1 MADTDN
7 LGEYKVVVSADYR
20 KLAKDIENINKMF
33 SNLADTIKTDLGNA
47 ISGSISQFTGAME
60 LSIRTVQDF
69 NTQMKQATTYANSFK
84 GGMDIAGN
92 ATNGL
97 GNKAGKASKDI
108 DRLTESEKKARTEA
122 EILAEAERQADAME
136 AQHAK
141 TSQQAAGSLN
151 AKGEAAQ
158 KAAEKLRFYEQ
169 AERKAYAAAQQAH
182 MNNSADYPALAEKY
196 AEAHRTLMR
205 FREGLRTLP
214 GSYESVKQAEK
225 ATIADANRTISNMV
239 KERFADEKARQ
250 ADSARTTKLLVQER
264 FQTIRELQAAQDRYN
279 AAVNRAN
286 SYLETGTRMSART
299 FRNLQQEI
307 NGAENALRRM
317 GSAPTVANPLAN
329 FHGYDNYLRQTGLAI
344 QQTTALGDAMK
355 SLRHHITWMVSAIA
369 MTAAFTFPAKMID
382 TIRDVEL
389 GMAGFRQV
397 NHEADQSQ
405 QVLNEDT
412 QKFVNIA
419 QQYGTTVDEVI
430 ESTKLWGRGYKDL
443 SDVVKLT
450 SLSMKLAVADAF
462 SPDLANR
469 AVESMVNQFQQQARA
484 VDFATHAVDSW
495 TKVAHNSQ
503 AAAKDIADAMM
514 RSGAAAHAVG
524 VDFDTATALAATMI
538 KTTGL
543 AGATV
548 GESMKSL
555 FSSIHSKKG
564 IQAIQDLGIEIY
576 KFDTD
581 GTRHFRNVKDVMLDL
596 MTTSHTTSR
605 NMEKDLLAISGGKFQ
620 WSKVASVLGDYKDF
634 IHNYN
639 LSIQSAGF
647 ADQQVGAQLDTIDR
661 RMKQLKADITGMFSG
676 IGASG
681 LTTAIKGW
689 IQDIDN
695 FVRVVRALPASFWQ
709 SIGTMVK
716 LAAEIGALLGV
727 AKLGRMVFA
736 SLTTSINMFGVATA
750 RTAIQEGVANA
761 ATAAHNISLAMSNI
775 AHQQAM
781 ATLTLETGAKA
792 ASIIVTNGL
801 TIATTALSTAVTVLT
816 AGLNIVLAVIA
827 AVALGET
834 AYEMAT
840 VDATAAIDKESDA
853 LQKNQEIKQS
863 EMEMSQKQTEFIET
877 LANQHIKLKRAIDS
891 GTLSEERAK
900 QVKDD
905 LAATDQELAQ
915 IIGEDGVERINSSAD
930 VQKAIKMEQHKHT
943 EKTLSIEA
951 EILDIKQAEID
962 HTDSMIQQTQDRID
976 ALKSEAEGWSMWAKV
991 AKGAMGIMASISS
1004 MRASYERAVGN
1015 TGMADALDAA
1025 AEKQRNYMPDS
1036 VEQSLENE
1044 KSKLDE
1050 LTIKRRKQQVE
1061 YDRAQSTY
1069 QMHKTAYDL
1078 GENPYAGIVEAT
1090 DLPEGASPADS
1101 TNKGKTGEG
1110 ASGHTSRST
1119 PPDNSPERKTYD
1131 ALVKGGLSPAM
1142 AEGLMGNLSLESGF
1156 NPLAGWGTSHQ
1167 GIVQWDRDRF
1177 ENLRAYAQQV
1187 GAPVEELS
1195 TQVGFILYE
1204 LQHGEGETYK
1214 KILNSGATTPEQFA
1228 VLFDLL
1234 YERSGNTAGDEN
1246 NWERQKAAR
1255 SYTRFEEQGKK
1266 QNLIDPTKS
1275 KKQDYGTL
1283 KKLYQDRLANM
1294 EYDAELKGKK
1304 VTDTQKWE
1312 LWRSMTGINGENV
1325 QLEGETVKQ
1334 GSSLSAMLLNQ
1345 AKYMQNAQGG
1355 TQWMDA
1361 VQGNTD
1367 AQNQCASYVS
1377 ALLRAVE
1384 GKGSAVD
1391 SALTWGGAGAMREKA
1406 QALGAWKDVH
1416 DASQIK
1422 AGNIIIFGNVARDT
1436 GHAAVAGDNGDY
1448 YARNSSS
1455 GIAHGAIA
1463 KMAESRGGILGVID
1477 VDLLPEA
1484 KEFSKTI
1491 HSSWS
1496 VLADFNKDTREMQ
1509 MKAIKEQLE
1518 LYRKKIELIRTATD
1532 NAIAATDKM
1541 ADEENKFGKKL
1552 GLISERDIAGFN
1564 EKRTDTEYSRVNAF
1578 NTNQLGKTARAD
1590 ENGKARAQ
1598 EMLLAYQNFFDAEDN
1613 ESRKFWL
1620 QEMIRLSDN
1629 VDATKKALD
1638 EKFKADV
1645 EYYSKKAEYAR
1656 QSYSYETRYGQTMID
1671 SFSKSFGDAINDTL
1685 TKAQNWRDSVV
1696 SIIKSVYSSVVRL
1709 FADDMATKIKQVLS
1723 RAYNQPTATGHRNGS
1738 ARAYDGFM
1746 QSVFPAYPLQ
1756 SLADSRRKKPVV
1768 GEFNVPRNDMLTAY
1782 GTGNNPSAIF
1792 KDVANTN
1799 YAEKFGAS
1807 WRKVL
1812 TKVNAS
1818 AKTVGKTMQGLSKG
1832 VVPSIQAANTQVIA
1846 SDTAKNTAIKTN
1858 AITTAQTV
1866 SMAKNGETQ
1875 AVIAGDQA
1883 QVASGN
1889 VKQASLLANLGAMMT
1904 QMLAMLAIAAV
1915 FGALFGGGGSKT
1927 SRSESSVN
1935 LGRSPDTYYM
1945 TPTAVMQSTTIPS
1958 MDIGGNIEKD
1968 MLIYAHQNEMVL
1980 TADQAGVI
1988 RGLADHGGANGGS
2001 ARVKSSINVNTV
2013 DSKGFDRVLRNYNRN
2028 LSRQV
2033 KKGIR
2038 NGYLNANGLV

>member
-1 MADTDN
+1 MTDPDN
-7 LGEYKVVVSADYR
+7 LGEYKVVISADYR
-20 KLAKDIENINKMF
+20 QLSKDIENINKMF
-33 SNLADTIKTDLGNA
+33 SNLTTNIKQSLENSIDRSFTHFNDVTLVATSIMEDFAKQVNSFNSTATKFASEMGNA
-47 ISGSISQFTGAME
+47 SG
-60 LSIRTVQDF
+60 
-69 NTQMKQATTYANSFK
+69 ATR
-84 GGMDIAGN
+84 
-92 ATNGL
+92 GL
-97 GNKAGKASKDI
+97 GSSAEKASDGVK
-108 DRLTESEKKARTEA
+108 RLAESTQK
-122 EILAEAERQADAME
+122 AEAEAEKVAKAIADADAENAAHEKSAKASAKALEEQGKKAEETAERLRVLE
-136 AQHAK
+136 A
-141 TSQQAAGSLN
+141 
-151 AKGEAAQ
+151 E
-158 KAAEKLRFYEQ
+158 
-169 AERKAYAAAQQAH
+169 ERKAYAAAQQAFITGKNKEDAYADWREAKTNVQKFREELKGVPIDYSAILDGQKRIGASIEQSERLLLSNNESAIKRRTAAH
-182 MNNSADYPALAEKY
+182 KEAMSAMYATEDRYMSLIQKANTYIESGSRMSTRTFLNLKNEIDEAARAMREFGMNNRAE
-196 AEAHRTLMR
+196 
-205 FREGLRTLP
+205 
-214 GSYESVKQAEK
+214 
-225 ATIADANRTISNMV
+225 
-239 KERFADEKARQ
+239 
-250 ADSARTTKLLVQER
+250 
-264 FQTIRELQAAQDRYN
+264 
-279 AAVNRAN
+279 
-286 SYLETGTRMSART
+286 
-299 FRNLQQEI
+299 
-307 NGAENALRRM
+307 
-317 GSAPTVANPLAN
+317 NPLAKFDGWEDYIN
-329 FHGYDNYLRQTGLAI
+329 KCGLAVK
-344 QQTTALGDAMK
+344 QTTLLDDALT
-355 SLRHHITWMVSAIA
+355 SLKHHLTWMATAVAI
-369 MTAAFTFPAKMID
+369 TAAFGVPAEAVRSIAEIEK
-382 TIRDVEL
+382 E
-389 GMAGFRQV
+389 MAGFRQV

-405 QVLNEDT
+405 KVLAEDT
-412 QKFVNIA
+412 QKFIGIA
-419 QQYGTTVDEVI
+419 NQYGASVEEII
-430 ESTKLWGRGYKDL
+430 EAGKLWGRGYKSID
-443 SDVVKLT
+443 DVLKLT
-450 SLSMKLAVADAF
+450 SLSAKLAVADMM
-462 SPDLANR
+462 DIGLANR
-469 AVESMVNQFQQQARA
+469 AVEGVINQFQEQGRA
-484 VDFATHAVDSW
+484 VEFATHVVDSW
-495 TKVAHNSQ
+495 TKVAHNAQSS
-503 AAAKDIADAMM
+503 ANDLAEAML
-514 RSGAAAHAVG
+514 RSGGAAHAVG
-524 VDFDTATALAATMI
+524 VDFDTATALASTMI
-538 KTTGL
+538 KVTGQG
-543 AGATV
+543 GATV
-548 GESMKSL
+548 GEAMKSL
-555 FSSIHSKKG
+555 FSSIHGKKAIEAIEGMG
-564 IQAIQDLGIEIY
+564 IAVY
-576 KFDTD
+576 KLDAD
-581 GTRHFRNVKDVMLDL
+581 GTKHFRNVRDVMLDL
-596 MTTSHTTSR
+596 MTTSHTTSK
-605 NMEKDLLAISGGKFQ
+605 NMEKDLLSISGGKFQ
-620 WSKVASVLGDYKDF
+620 WSKVAGVLGDYKDF
-634 IHNYN
+634 IHAYN
-639 LSIQSAGF
+639 LSLQSTGF
-647 ADQQVGAQLDTIDR
+647 SDEQIKAQLDTIDR
-661 RMKQLKADITGMFSG
+661 RFKQLKADITGMFSG
-676 IGASG
+676 IGSAG
-681 LTTAIKGW
+681 LSSVVKG
-689 IQDIDN
+689 IIVDVDSLVKRLQTI
-695 FVRVVRALPASFWQ
+695 PASTYQ
-709 SIGTMVK
+709 TVGTMIKWAGTAFIAVK
-716 LAAEIGALLGV
+716 GLSALGRAVASARAAITALTAAE
-727 AKLGRMVFA
+727 
-736 SLTTSINMFGVATA
+736 TINAA
-750 RTAIQEGVANA
+750 RTAYNTAVATVNNMVNSIRA
-761 ATAAHNISLAMSNI
+761 RIGGATSATLMAETAAI
-775 AHQQAM
+775 
-781 ATLTLETGAKA
+781 GAE
-792 ASIIVTNGL
+792 
-801 TIATTALSTAVTVLT
+801 TIATVGATEATSAWATAMTVAT
-816 AGLNIVLAVIA
+816 AGLNLVIA
-827 AVALGET
+827 AVAVAATGMT
-834 AYEMAT
+834 AYSLSVDNAT
-840 VDATAAIDKESDA
+840 DSVNEHSAATE
-853 LQKNQEIKQS
+853 QEIETKHQEIEMVAKQN
-863 EMEMSQKQTEFIET
+863 EFIET
-877 LANQHIKLKRAIDS
+877 LAHQHVKLKAAIDS
-891 GTLSEERAK
+891 GTLSEEKSKKAK
-900 QVKDD
+900 ED
-905 LAATDQELAQ
+905 LAATDEELAQ
-915 IIGEDGVERINSSAD
+915 IIGQDGVDRINSSQD
-930 VQKAIKMEQHKHT
+930 VEAQIKQEQLTHAK
-943 EKTLSIEA
+943 KTLSLKHDIVETRKAELEFTRDQIDRTEA
-951 EILDIKQAEID
+951 RITALQTEASSWGTWAQIVHKAMGVYAVFTDMRAAAARAQGNSGLADSLEKSAEEARNYKPESVRDEIAKLENDKAALEISRQKAQNAFNAAEID
-962 HTDSMIQQTQDRID
+962 YESSKQALESGQNIAQSSYVPEDSGDVDNT
-976 ALKSEAEGWSMWAKV
+976 V
-991 AKGAMGIMASISS
+991 APANS
-1004 MRASYERAVGN
+1004 MRGAGRNGATRSGATQEAV
-1015 TGMADALDAA
+1015 
-1025 AEKQRNYMPDS
+1025 
-1036 VEQSLENE
+1036 
-1044 KSKLDE
+1044 
-1050 LTIKRRKQQVE
+1050 
-1061 YDRAQSTY
+1061 
-1069 QMHKTAYDL
+1069 
-1078 GENPYAGIVEAT
+1078 
-1090 DLPEGASPADS
+1090 
-1101 TNKGKTGEG
+1101 
-1110 ASGHTSRST
+1110 
-1119 PPDNSPERKTYD
+1119 DNSPERKVYD

-1167 GIVQWDRDRF
+1167 GIAQWDKDRF
-1177 ENLRAYAQQV
+1177 EDLKAYAQQV

-1204 LQHGEGETYK
+1204 LQHGESETYK

-1283 KKLYQDRLANM
+1283 NKLYQDRLANM

-1422 AGNIIIFGNVARDT
+1422 AGNIIIFGNVARNT

-1455 GIAHGAIA
+1455 GIAHGSIA